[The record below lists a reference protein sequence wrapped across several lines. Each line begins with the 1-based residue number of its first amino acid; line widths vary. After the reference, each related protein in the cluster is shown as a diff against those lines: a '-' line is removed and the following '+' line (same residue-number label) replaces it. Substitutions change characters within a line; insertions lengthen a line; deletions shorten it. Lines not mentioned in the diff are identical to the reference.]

1 MVKHRENK
9 VEGRKERGEE
19 EVDDEGRRKQ
29 KDEKKR

>member
-1 MVKHRENK
+1 MKRRENK

-29 KDEKKR
+29 KDEKKG